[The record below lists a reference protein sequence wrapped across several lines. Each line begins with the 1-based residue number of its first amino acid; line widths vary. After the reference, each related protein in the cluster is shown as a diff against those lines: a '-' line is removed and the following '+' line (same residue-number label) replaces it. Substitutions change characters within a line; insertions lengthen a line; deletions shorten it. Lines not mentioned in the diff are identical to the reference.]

1 MMMLAD
7 AGWGELFKMP
17 NVAIFMGCMIPI
29 VASVAAA
36 WRGIE
41 RTKSDN
47 ALKRSLV
54 ERGLS
59 IDEIER
65 VLSAGRRDKI

>member
-1 MMMLAD
+1 MLIAD
-7 AGWGELFKMP
+7 SAWAELFKMP
-17 NVAIFMGCMIPI
+17 NIAIVMGCMIPI
-29 VASVAAA
+29 ASIIAMA

-41 RTKSDN
+41 KTKSDN

-59 IDEIER
+59 IEEIER
-65 VLSAGRRDKI
+65 IVSAGQNKD

>member
-1 MMMLAD
+1 MLIAD
-7 AGWGELFKMP
+7 SAWSELFKMP
-17 NVAIFMGCMIPI
+17 NIAIVMGCMIPI
-29 VASVAAA
+29 ASIIAMA

-41 RTKSDN
+41 KTKSDN

-59 IDEIER
+59 TDEIER
-65 VLSAGRRDKI
+65 IVSAGQNKD

>member
-1 MMMLAD
+1 MLIAD
-7 AGWGELFKMP
+7 SAWAELFKMP
-17 NVAIFMGCMIPI
+17 NIAIFMGCMIPI

-41 RTKSDN
+41 KTKSDN

-54 ERGLS
+54 ERGLAV
-59 IDEIER
+59 DEIER
-65 VLSAGRRDKI
+65 VLTAGRRERK

>member
-1 MMMLAD
+1 MLFAD
-7 AGWGELFKMP
+7 AGWSELFKMP
-17 NVAIFMGCMIPI
+17 NIAIVMGCMIPI
-29 VASVAAA
+29 ASIIAMA

-41 RTKSDN
+41 KTKSDN

-59 IDEIER
+59 IEEIER
-65 VLSAGRRDKI
+65 IVSAGHDKD